1 MQQRNEKSDKKKW
14 KMSTGSGNTKLTFA
28 RVISGRTEDS
38 IQKKVKYA
46 WTEE

>member
-1 MQQRNEKSDKKKW
+1 MP
-14 KMSTGSGNTKLTFA
+14 TGSGNTELTFA